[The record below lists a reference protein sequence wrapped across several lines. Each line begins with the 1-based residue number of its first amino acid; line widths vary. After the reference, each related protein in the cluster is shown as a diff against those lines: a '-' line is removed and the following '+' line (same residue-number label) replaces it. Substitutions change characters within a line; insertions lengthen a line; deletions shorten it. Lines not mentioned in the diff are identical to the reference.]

1 MPSTEREDYPRL
13 TWIGQQHE
21 RPIIRRPGR
30 QLLLHFRLTA
40 WASPTETEDSLLKE
54 ICKRGSRLGV

>member
-40 WASPTETEDSLLKE
+40 WASPTETEDSLLN
-54 ICKRGSRLGV
+54 